1 METIKRENYL
11 SRIRPYYDSLLIK
24 VITGIRR
31 CGKSEIL
38 KQIMKEIENGGV
50 DKNHIIY
57 LDLESIQ
64 CRNIKSVE
72 KLENAVVSLIKDE
85 NKYYIFIDEIQN
97 IPKFEIGI
105 AAIRNSLNC
114 SLFVTGSN
122 SKLLAGK
129 LQDRL
134 TGRAKEF
141 EVYPFTYNEYLEY
154 KNINGIKLTPDD
166 FRDYLRFGGMP
177 QRFEEANEIEIRKY
191 LIGLHSSIIK
201 KDVYGSHKRI
211 DKVQFK
217 TVAEYISSTS
227 GRLFSALSA
236 AKKLKENLTREE
248 QRSFSNLINKYAE
261 YLKECYLITECKP
274 AYLKGKE
281 RLNGTRKFY
290 PIDVGIRMALGNAYD
305 YDDTFAL
312 EAVIYNELLTRGYE
326 VYYGKLRDNS
336 EIDFVA
342 MKNGKKCFI
351 QVAYVIN
358 SQEVKDREYGA
369 FDTIT
374 DGSPRYV
381 LSLDQ
386 FDSSTNGATHLYI
399 IDFLLGKVDIH
410 LS

>member
-1 METIKRENYL
+1 MRTIKRENYL
-11 SRIRPYYDSLLIK
+11 SRIRPYYDSPLIK

-38 KQIMKEIENGGV
+38 KQIIEEIENGGINK
-50 DKNHIIY
+50 DHIIY
-57 LDLESIQ
+57 LDLESIA
-64 CRNIKSVE
+64 CRNIKTVE
-72 KLENAVVSLIKDE
+72 KLEDIIMSLIKDKS
-85 NKYYIFIDEIQN
+85 KYYIFIDEIQN

-141 EVYPFTYNEYLEY
+141 EVYPFTYSEYLEY
-154 KNINGIKLTPDD
+154 KKVNNIEITPND

-177 QRFEEANEIEIRKY
+177 QRFEETDEREIRKY
-191 LIGLHSSIIK
+191 LAGLHSSIIK
-201 KDVYGSHKRI
+201 KDVYGVHKRV
-211 DKVQFK
+211 DKTQFK
-217 TVAEYISSTS
+217 GVAEYISSTS

-236 AKKLKENLTREE
+236 AKKLKENLSKEE
-248 QRSFSNLINKYAE
+248 LRSFSNVINKYAE

-281 RLNGTRKFY
+281 RLNGTLKFY

-312 EAVIYNELLTRGYE
+312 EGVIYNELLTRGYD

-351 QVAYVIN
+351 QVAYYIN

-369 FDTIT
+369 FNTLT

-386 FDSSTNGATHLYI
+386 FDSSINGATHLYI
-399 IDFLLGKVDIH
+399 EDFLLGKVDINI
-410 LS
+410 S